1 MLKLASMIF
10 TMLGTTL
17 AGIGVL
23 IVLTVP
29 SLSTQ
34 DRLGIPIAALIG
46 AAIALPLSWLVAK
59 RIMALQKTIGT
70 SVQV

>member
-1 MLKLASMIF
+1 MLKLTSMIF

-29 SLSTQ
+29 SLSGQ
-34 DRLGIPIAALIG
+34 DRLAIPVAALIG

-59 RIMALQKTIGT
+59 RIIGLQKT
-70 SVQV
+70 SAA